1 MCLCVSSGKTGPE
14 EGCHYGPL
22 IRRSNHHPGPQSRPQ
37 IPVSYVIIPF
47 PSDLYTFNMDIY
59 TENTLSEHL
68 SIRTLIHILPSRDV
82 SELECS
88 QSLRPFI
95 TICYPPENPPL
106 IALKVWDCSRLLD
119 GAGPQRSPG
128 DWCSTTSPLH
138 QQLHLPVA
146 RQREEDDET
155 DSSSAAH
162 RSLCLHHP
170 NTPVSSLQS

>member
-1 MCLCVSSGKTGPE
+1 MTSDSFRSGGWGGPSAVASCRLCV
-14 EGCHYGPL
+14 CVC
-22 IRRSNHHPGPQSRPQ
+22 PQGRLDLRKAAIMGHSFGGATAIQALSQDHRFL
-37 IPVSYVIIPF
+37 SAMPF
-47 PSDLYTFNMDIY
+47 PSDL
-59 TENTLSEHL
+59 L
-68 SIRTLIHILPSRDV
+68 SIWIS
-82 SELECS
+82 
-88 QSLRPFI
+88 PF
-95 TICYPPENPPL
+95 
-106 IALKVWDCSRLLD
+106 KVWDCSRLLD

-170 NTPVSSLQS
+170 NTPVSSLES